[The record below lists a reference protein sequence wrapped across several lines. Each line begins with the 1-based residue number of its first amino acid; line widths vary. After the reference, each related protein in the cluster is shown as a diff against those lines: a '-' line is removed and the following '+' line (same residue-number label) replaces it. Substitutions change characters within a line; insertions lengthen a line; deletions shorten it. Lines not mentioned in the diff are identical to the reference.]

1 MLRKHDMSVRVGP
14 EPLIRTRRAYF
25 DVRYGQLHVR
35 TAFPAT
41 GGFDEQAPL
50 VCLHDAG
57 GGGRGGGAAGCWA
70 GGGGGGVWGGVWPA
84 GGAAPRSVYAPDLP
98 GSGESDPPEGDAALG
113 AAAAVLDLA
122 ADLRLRR
129 IDLLG
134 VGAGAGVAIDVA
146 RSAPEQVGRIV
157 SVGTRA
163 LDRIAAATH
172 PCLVLALDGT
182 RAPPP
187 PGARPRHE
195 HLEWV
200 DAPEYRDRP
209 FLLAPQS
216 LADRVA
222 AFLDRG

>member
-1 MLRKHDMSVRVGP
+1 MLRKHDMPVRVGP

-57 GGGRGGGAAGCWA
+57 GSSRDFGGFLAA
-70 GGGGGGVWGGVWPA
+70 V
-84 GGAAPRSVYAPDLP
+84 AARRSVYAPDLP

-209 FLLAPQS
+209 FQLAPQS

>member
-1 MLRKHDMSVRVGP
+1 MLRKHDIPLPAGP
-14 EPLIRTRRAYF
+14 DALIRTRRAYF

-50 VCLHDAG
+50 VCLHDTG
-57 GGGRGGGAAGCWA
+57 GSSRDFGGFLAAMA
-70 GGGGGGVWGGVWPA
+70 TR
-84 GGAAPRSVYAPDLP
+84 RSVYAPDLP
-98 GSGESDPPEGDAALG
+98 GSGESDPPEGDAAVS
-113 AAAAVLDLA
+113 AAAAILDLA

-134 VGAGAGVAIDVA
+134 VGAGAAAALDVA
-146 RSAPEQVGRIV
+146 RIAAERVGRIV
-157 SVGTRA
+157 SVGTQA
-163 LDRIAAATH
+163 LARITTATH

-182 RAPPP
+182 HAPP
-187 PGARPRHE
+187 PGAGSRHP

-200 DAPEYRDRP
+200 EAPEYRDRP

-216 LADRVA
+216 LAERIA

>member
-1 MLRKHDMSVRVGP
+1 MLRKHDRPAPAGFDA
-14 EPLIRTRRAYF
+14 LIRTRRAYF

-50 VCLHDAG
+50 VCLHDSG
-57 GGGRGGGAAGCWA
+57 GSSRDFHGFLAAI
-70 GGGGGGVWGGVWPA
+70 
-84 GGAAPRSVYAPDLP
+84 AARRSVYAPDLP
-98 GSGESDPPEGDAALG
+98 GSGESDPPEGDASMS
-113 AAAAVLDLA
+113 AAPAILDLA

-134 VGAGAGVAIDVA
+134 VGAGAGAALDVA
-146 RSAPEQVGRIV
+146 CAAPERVGRIV

-163 LDRIAAATH
+163 LDRFAAATH

-182 RAPPP
+182 RAPPL
-187 PGARPRHE
+187 PGAGARHE

-216 LADRVA
+216 LAERVA